1 MSARMFGPGVGTV
14 VLLSL
19 AQALLTTS
27 NVIIFT
33 LSGLVGYSLAPDPA
47 LSTVPVA
54 AWVIGAA
61 ASTWFASLA
70 MKRIGRRWGFV
81 IGTGFGV
88 AGGLVCALAVWL
100 QDFWLLSA
108 GAALVGV
115 YNAHGQYYRFAVAEA
130 VPPSAKSR
138 AISLVLAGGILG
150 GVIGPES
157 AKLTKDLLAPL
168 TFLGSFLALGA
179 FNLVALAV
187 VACVRIPK
195 MSMAERRQIGR
206 PLGEIVRQPRF
217 LVAALAGF
225 TGYVVMN
232 VVMVSAPIAML
243 QCGLPFDD
251 TAFAMEWHVI
261 GMFAPSFV
269 TGWLIARLG
278 VLNVLLAGAALL
290 VACVGFAVAGVS
302 VFNFWMAVV
311 LVGVGWNFLFVGGT
325 TLLTECCAPA
335 EQAKTQGLNDFVI
348 FSGMAISTFG
358 SGGLLQGFGWQ
369 AVNYGALPLVAIT
382 AAAILWLAVKGRAG
396 SQNAL
401 SGNFR

>member
-1 MSARMFGPGVGTV
+1 MFVRMFASGGTNV

-61 ASTWFASLA
+61 CSTWFASLS
-70 MKRIGRRWGFV
+70 MRRIGRRAGF
-81 IGTGFGV
+81 IAGALFGV
-88 AGGLVCALAVWL
+88 GGGLLCALAVWQ

-115 YNAHGQYYRFAVAEA
+115 YNAYGQYYRFAIAEA
-130 VPPSAKSR
+130 VPASAKSR
-138 AISLVLAGGILG
+138 AISLVLAGGIIG

-179 FNLVALAV
+179 FNLLALLV
-187 VACVRIPK
+187 VSFVRIPK
-195 MSMAERRQIGR
+195 LSEAERRETGR
-206 PLGEIVRQPRF
+206 PLAEIVRQPRF
-217 LVAALAGF
+217 LVAALAAF

-232 VVMVSAPIAML
+232 VVMVATPIAML

-261 GMFAPSFV
+261 GMFAPAFV
-269 TGWLIARLG
+269 TGWLIARIG
-278 VLNVLLAGAALL
+278 VLNVLLAGAALM
-290 VACVGFAVAGVS
+290 VACVAFAVTGTA

-311 LVGVGWNFLFVGGT
+311 LVGVGWNLLFVGGT
-325 TLLTECCAPA
+325 TLLTECCTPA

-348 FSGMAISTFG
+348 FTGMAISTFG
-358 SGGLLQGFGWQ
+358 SGGLLQTLGWN
-369 AVNYGALPLVAIT
+369 AVNWGALPLVALT
-382 AAAILWLAVKGRAG
+382 AAATIWLALRRDAPQK
-396 SQNAL
+396 AL
-401 SGNFR
+401 SGSLR

>member
-1 MSARMFGPGVGTV
+1 MFVRLFGSGARSVL
-14 VLLSL
+14 LLSL

-61 ASTWFASLA
+61 VSTWFASLA
-70 MKRIGRRWGFV
+70 MKRIGRRLGFV
-81 IGTGFGV
+81 VGAAFGV
-88 AGGLVCALAVWL
+88 GGGLLCALAVWL

-130 VPPSAKSR
+130 VPGAAKSR
-138 AISLVLAGGILG
+138 AISLVLAGGIIG

-157 AKLTKDLLAPL
+157 AKLTKDVLAPL
-168 TFLGSFLALGA
+168 TFLGSFLALGV
-179 FNLVALAV
+179 FNLIALAV
-187 VACVRIPK
+187 VACVRIPPL
-195 MSMAERRQIGR
+195 SEAERSQVGR
-206 PLGEIVRQPRF
+206 PLGAIVRQPRF
-217 LVAALAGF
+217 LVAAFAGF

-278 VLNVLLAGAALL
+278 VLNVLLAGAALM
-290 VACVGFAVAGVS
+290 VACVGFAVSGVS

-348 FSGMAISTFG
+348 FAGMAISTFG
-358 SGGLLQGFGWQ
+358 SGALLQGVGWQ
-369 AVNYGALPLVAIT
+369 AVNYGALPLVAAT
-382 AAAILWLAVKGRAG
+382 AAATLWLALRPKGA
-396 SQNAL
+396 QKAL
-401 SGNFR
+401 SGSFR

>member
-1 MSARMFGPGVGTV
+1 MFLRMFGPGAGAVC
-14 VLLSL
+14 LLSL

-61 ASTWFASLA
+61 CSTWFASLA
-70 MKRIGRRWGFV
+70 MKRIGRRAGFV
-81 IGTGFGV
+81 IGAAFGV

-130 VPPSAKSR
+130 VPASAKSR

-157 AKLTKDLLAPL
+157 AKLTKDLLAPF
-168 TFLGSFLALGA
+168 TFLGSFVALGA
-179 FNLVALAV
+179 FNALALAV
-187 VACVRIPK
+187 VAFVRIPGL
-195 MSMAERRQIGR
+195 SEAERREPGR
-206 PLGEIVRQPRF
+206 PLAEIVRQPRF
-217 LVAALAGF
+217 LVAALAAF

-232 VVMVSAPIAML
+232 VVMVAAPIAML

-261 GMFAPSFV
+261 GMFAPAFV
-269 TGWLIARLG
+269 TGWLIARIG
-278 VLNVLLAGAALL
+278 VLNVLLAGSGLM
-290 VACVGFAVAGVS
+290 VACVAFAVAGVA

-311 LVGVGWNFLFVGGT
+311 LVGVGWNLLFVGGT
-325 TLLTECCAPA
+325 ALLTECCTPA
-335 EQAKTQGLNDFVI
+335 EQAKTQGLNDVVI
-348 FSGMAISTFG
+348 FAGMAVSTFG
-358 SGGLLQGFGWQ
+358 SGGLLQSFGWD
-369 AVNYGALPLVAIT
+369 AVNWGALPLVALT
-382 AAAILWLAVKGRAG
+382 AAATIWLALRRETP
-396 SQNAL
+396 QRAL
-401 SGNFR
+401 SGSLR

>member
-1 MSARMFGPGVGTV
+1 MFVRMFGPGAVNV
-14 VLLSL
+14 LLLSL

-33 LSGLVGYSLAPDPA
+33 LSGLVGYSLAPDPS

-61 ASTWFASLA
+61 LSTWPASMA
-70 MKRIGRRWGFV
+70 MKRIGRRAGFLV
-81 IGTGFGV
+81 GGAFGV

-130 VPPSAKSR
+130 VPNSAKSR
-138 AISLVLAGGILG
+138 AISLVLAGGIVG

-157 AKLTKDLLAPL
+157 AKLTKDLLAPMV
-168 TFLGSFLALGA
+168 FLGSFLALGA
-179 FNLVALAV
+179 FNLLSLAV

-195 MSMAERRQIGR
+195 LSEAERRESGR
-206 PLGEIVRQPRF
+206 PLSEIVRQPRF
-217 LVAALAGF
+217 LVAALAAF

-232 VVMVSAPIAML
+232 VVMVATPIAML

-261 GMFAPSFV
+261 GMFAPAFI
-269 TGWLIARLG
+269 TGWLIARIG
-278 VLNVLLAGAALL
+278 VLNVLLAGAALM
-290 VACVGFAVAGVS
+290 VACVGFAVTGIS
-302 VFNFWMAVV
+302 TFNFWMAVV

-325 TLLTECCAPA
+325 TLLTECCTPA

-348 FSGMAISTFG
+348 FTGMAISTFG
-358 SGGLLQGFGWQ
+358 SGALLQVLGWN
-369 AVNYGALPLVAIT
+369 AVNWGALPLVALT
-382 AAAILWLAVKGRAG
+382 AAATIWLALRRDAPRKALGG
-396 SQNAL
+396 SY
-401 SGNFR
+401 S